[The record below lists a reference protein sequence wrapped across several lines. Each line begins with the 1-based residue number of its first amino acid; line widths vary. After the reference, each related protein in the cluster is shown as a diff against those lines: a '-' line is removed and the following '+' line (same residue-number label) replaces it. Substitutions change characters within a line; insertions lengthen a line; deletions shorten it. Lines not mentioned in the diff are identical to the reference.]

1 MCVRRVGKPFHYFSP
16 DNRNRSFVFFF
27 FFFFFFSW
35 FVTWE
40 SWRICYETLRRF
52 VVSWWFCKCVAQ
64 NCRRRNSCWEM
75 MFKLCILR
83 NFYFVQW
90 QNNEMTYL
98 YLVNIES
105 PRWNVLQLFWA
116 ITSPKYKIICLL
128 IQICHVNFLN
138 GANFCKN
145 SCVIYFSNFQII
157 AFNLDAIVETIIF
170 FFPHRQSAR

>member
-1 MCVRRVGKPFHYFSP
+1 MWATWQLGNVHCLRDEGENINCNAWPSL
-16 DNRNRSFVFFF
+16 NNRSEILLVISLSF

-52 VVSWWFCKCVAQ
+52 IVSWWFCKCVAQ

-98 YLVNIES
+98 YLVNIECH
-105 PRWNVLQLFWA
+105 VLQLFWA

-138 GANFCKN
+138 GANFCNAKILVLYT
-145 SCVIYFSNFQII
+145 SVIFRLLHSISMQ
-157 AFNLDAIVETIIF
+157 
-170 FFPHRQSAR
+170 